1 MDLCTLG
8 MKKLQIGRQSQMAD
22 KKLVVDVAKG
32 TQSYIDLTPEEIEQ
46 RAVDAQ
52 TAEIEKAEREAVEAA
67 KADAKLS
74 AQAKL
79 AALGLTGEEIAALS

>member
-1 MDLCTLG
+1 
-8 MKKLQIGRQSQMAD
+8 MAD

-32 TQSYIDLTPEEIEQ
+32 TSMYIDLTPEEIEQ

-52 TAEIEKAEREAVEAA
+52 AAAIEKAEREAAEKA

-79 AALGLTGEEIAALS
+79 AALGLTGDEIAALS

>member
-1 MDLCTLG
+1 MSDVP
-8 MKKLQIGRQSQMAD
+8 

-52 TAEIEKAEREAVEAA
+52 AAEIDRAEREATDAA
-67 KADAKLS
+67 AADAKLS

-79 AALGLTGEEIAALS
+79 AALGLTGEEVAALTNN

>member
-1 MDLCTLG
+1 
-8 MKKLQIGRQSQMAD
+8 MAD
-22 KKLVVDVAKG
+22 KKLIVDLAKG
-32 TQSYIDLTPEEIEQ
+32 TQTYVDLTAEEIEQ

-52 TAEIEKAEREAVEAA
+52 NAAIEKAERDAVEAA

-79 AALGLTGEEIAALS
+79 AALGLTGEEVAALTNN

>member
-1 MDLCTLG
+1 
-8 MKKLQIGRQSQMAD
+8 MAD

-32 TQSYIDLTPEEIEQ
+32 TSQYIDLTPEEIEQ

-52 TAEIEKAEREAVEAA
+52 AAAIEKAERDAADAA

-79 AALGLTGEEIAALS
+79 AALGLTGEEIAALSN

>member
-1 MDLCTLG
+1 MT
-8 MKKLQIGRQSQMAD
+8 D
-22 KKLVVDVAKG
+22 KKLVIDVAKG
-32 TQSYIDLTPEEIEQ
+32 TSAYIDLTPEEIEQ

-52 TAEIEKAEREAVEAA
+52 NAAIEKAERDAAEAA

-79 AALGLTGEEIAALS
+79 AALGLTGEEVAALTNN

>member
-1 MDLCTLG
+1 MT
-8 MKKLQIGRQSQMAD
+8 D
-22 KKLVVDVAKG
+22 KKLIVDLAKG
-32 TQSYIDLTPEEIEQ
+32 TQTDVDLTPDEIEQ

-52 TAEIEKAEREAVEAA
+52 TAAIEKAERDAEAEA

-79 AALGLTGEEIAALS
+79 AALGLTADEIAALSK

>member
-1 MDLCTLG
+1 MT
-8 MKKLQIGRQSQMAD
+8 D
-22 KKLVVDVAKG
+22 KKLIVDLAKG
-32 TQSYIDLTPEEIEQ
+32 TQTYVDLTAEEIEQ

-52 TAEIEKAEREAVEAA
+52 AAAIEKAEREAAEAA

-79 AALGLTGEEIAALS
+79 QALGLTGEEVTALLN

>member
-1 MDLCTLG
+1 MT
-8 MKKLQIGRQSQMAD
+8 D
-22 KKLVVDVAKG
+22 KKLIVDLAKG
-32 TQSYIDLTPEEIEQ
+32 TQTYVDLTAEEIEQ

-52 TAEIEKAEREAVEAA
+52 AAAIERAEREATDAA

-79 AALGLTGEEIAALS
+79 AALGLTGEEVAALTE

>member
-1 MDLCTLG
+1 MT
-8 MKKLQIGRQSQMAD
+8 D

-32 TQSYIDLTPEEIEQ
+32 TSAYIDLTPEEIEQ

-52 TAEIEKAEREAVEAA
+52 AAAIEKAEREAVEAA
-67 KADAKLS
+67 KADAKLT

-79 AALGLTGEEIAALS
+79 AALGLSGEEISAITNN

>member
-1 MDLCTLG
+1 
-8 MKKLQIGRQSQMAD
+8 MAD

-32 TQSYIDLTPEEIEQ
+32 TSMYVDLTPEEIEQ

-52 TAEIEKAEREAVEAA
+52 AAAIEKAEREAAEQA
-67 KADAKLS
+67 KADAKLT

-79 AALGLTGEEIAALS
+79 QALGLSGDEISAII

>member
-1 MDLCTLG
+1 MT
-8 MKKLQIGRQSQMAD
+8 D
-22 KKLVVDVAKG
+22 KKLIVDLAKG
-32 TQSYIDLTPEEIEQ
+32 TQTYVDLTAEEIEQ

-52 TAEIEKAEREAVEAA
+52 AAAIDRAEREATDAA

-79 AALGLTGEEIAALS
+79 AALGLTGEEVAALTE

>member
-1 MDLCTLG
+1 M
-8 MKKLQIGRQSQMAD
+8 SD
-22 KKLVVDVAKG
+22 KKLIVDLAKG
-32 TQSYIDLTPEEIEQ
+32 TQTYVDLTPEEIEQ

-52 TAEIEKAEREAVEAA
+52 AAAIEKAERDAADAA

-79 AALGLTGEEIAALS
+79 QALGLTGEEIAALSN

>member
-1 MDLCTLG
+1 MT
-8 MKKLQIGRQSQMAD
+8 D
-22 KKLVVDVAKG
+22 KKLIVDLAKG
-32 TQSYIDLTPEEIEQ
+32 TQTYVDLTAEEIEQ

-52 TAEIEKAEREAVEAA
+52 NAAIEKAERDAVEAA

-79 AALGLTGEEIAALS
+79 AALGLTGEEVTALTNN

>member
-1 MDLCTLG
+1 MT
-8 MKKLQIGRQSQMAD
+8 D
-22 KKLVVDVAKG
+22 KKLIVDLAKG
-32 TQSYIDLTPEEIEQ
+32 TQTYVDLTAEEIEQ

-52 TAEIEKAEREAVEAA
+52 AAAIDRAEREAVDAA

-79 AALGLTGEEIAALS
+79 AALGLTGEEVAALTE